1 MGKMKDLFPEFYQD
15 SLAVS
20 DFAEND
26 KPNLVIFDSNFL
38 LDILRLPTEVAK
50 KYLEAIDKVKG
61 HIFVPYLVGVEFNFN
76 KKKVKIETEESIK
89 LLKQNLHYSF
99 EDSYQH
105 FFKKWYDELLD
116 SKSLSFVSNK
126 TQRENLQES
135 FKESA
140 TKFSQE
146 VEKRKKQMFSELDK
160 SIEAKYTEKLDK
172 LTSEIIELLDNS
184 VAEKLEQEW
193 LDKVQESGSIRYDRE
208 IPPGFN
214 DRKNK
219 GTKVRCY
226 SNLSYEQQYGDYI
239 IWEEILHKVARDGNG
254 YGMKVIFVTSDGNSE
269 SKYDIMYKV
278 KGKTVGPN
286 IYMVNELYNLK
297 YGYDIL
303 SNPTP
308 SEQRT
313 EKILFVIDGFRF
325 MSLANAL
332 NKDEAKIYQPE
343 IANVDSH
350 RSSLL
355 DLDRSNQVFLRTRLD
370 DVTIEL
376 EELDKKYNE
385 IYRAYSES
393 RDVEQRNYYEKQM
406 DEIGYR
412 RRDILN
418 YRNKLVNS
426 LGNLYSDDGIENEV
440 NKERILAERHKNKER
455 ILAEGHKAY
464 RLRTQIEDI
473 ENELEMIT
481 DPEII
486 SALTLRK
493 ESLIE
498 KYRMTNGE
506 IRRLRHRLNKN

>member
-226 SNLSYEQQYGDYI
+226 SDLSYEQQYGDYI

>member
-76 KKKVKIETEESIK
+76 KKKVKIETLESIK

-99 EDSYQH
+99 EDNYQH

-116 SKSLSFVSNK
+116 SKSLSFVSNR

-140 TKFSQE
+140 TKFSQK

-160 SIEAKYTEKLDK
+160 SIEAKYTEELDK

-226 SNLSYEQQYGDYI
+226 SGLSYEQQYGDYI

-385 IYRAYSES
+385 IYSAYSES

-412 RRDILN
+412 KRDILN

-426 LGNLYSDDGIENEV
+426 LGNPYSDDGIENEV
-440 NKERILAERHKNKER
+440 NKERILAE
-455 ILAEGHKAY
+455 LHKAY

-498 KYRMTNGE
+498 KYRMTNRK
-506 IRRLRHRLNKN
+506 IRRLRHRLNEN

>member
-76 KKKVKIETEESIK
+76 KKKVKIETLESIK

-99 EDSYQH
+99 EDNYQH

-160 SIEAKYTEKLDK
+160 SIEAKYTEELDK

-226 SNLSYEQQYGDYI
+226 SGLSYEQQYGDYI

-412 RRDILN
+412 KRDILN
-418 YRNKLVNS
+418 YRNKFVNS
-426 LGNLYSDDGIENEV
+426 LGNPYSDDGIENEV
-440 NKERILAERHKNKER
+440 NKERILAE
-455 ILAEGHKAY
+455 LHKAY

-498 KYRMTNGE
+498 KYRMTNRK
-506 IRRLRHRLNKN
+506 IRRLRHRLNEN

>member
-76 KKKVKIETEESIK
+76 KKKVKIETLESIK

-99 EDSYQH
+99 EDNYQH

-160 SIEAKYTEKLDK
+160 SIEAKYTEELDK

-226 SNLSYEQQYGDYI
+226 SGLSYEQQYGDYI
-239 IWEEILHKVARDGNG
+239 IWEEILHKVARDGND

-393 RDVEQRNYYEKQM
+393 RDVEQRNFYEKQM

-412 RRDILN
+412 KRDILN

-426 LGNLYSDDGIENEV
+426 LGNPYSDDGIENEV
-440 NKERILAERHKNKER
+440 NKERILAE
-455 ILAEGHKAY
+455 LHKAY

-498 KYRMTNGE
+498 KYRMTNRK
-506 IRRLRHRLNKN
+506 IRRLRHRLNEN

>member
-1 MGKMKDLFPEFYQD
+1 
-15 SLAVS
+15 
-20 DFAEND
+20 
-26 KPNLVIFDSNFL
+26 
-38 LDILRLPTEVAK
+38 
-50 KYLEAIDKVKG
+50 
-61 HIFVPYLVGVEFNFN
+61 
-76 KKKVKIETEESIK
+76 
-89 LLKQNLHYSF
+89 
-99 EDSYQH
+99 
-105 FFKKWYDELLD
+105 
-116 SKSLSFVSNK
+116 
-126 TQRENLQES
+126 
-135 FKESA
+135 
-140 TKFSQE
+140 
-146 VEKRKKQMFSELDK
+146 
-160 SIEAKYTEKLDK
+160 
-172 LTSEIIELLDNS
+172 
-184 VAEKLEQEW
+184 
-193 LDKVQESGSIRYDRE
+193 
-208 IPPGFN
+208 
-214 DRKNK
+214 
-219 GTKVRCY
+219 
-226 SNLSYEQQYGDYI
+226 
-239 IWEEILHKVARDGNG
+239 
-254 YGMKVIFVTSDGNSE
+254 MKVIFVTSDGNSE

-412 RRDILN
+412 KRDILN

-426 LGNLYSDDGIENEV
+426 LGNPYSDDGIENEV
-440 NKERILAERHKNKER
+440 NKERILAE
-455 ILAEGHKAY
+455 LHKAY

-498 KYRMTNGE
+498 KYRMTNRK
-506 IRRLRHRLNKN
+506 IRSLRHRLNEN

>member
-15 SLAVS
+15 SLVVS

-76 KKKVKIETEESIK
+76 KKKVKIETQESIK
-89 LLKQNLHYSF
+89 LLKQNLHSSF
-99 EDSYQH
+99 EDNYQH
-105 FFKKWYDELLD
+105 FFEKWYNELLD
-116 SKSLSFVSNK
+116 SKSLSFLSNK
-126 TQRENLQES
+126 AQRENLQES

-160 SIEAKYTEKLDK
+160 SIEAKYTEELDK
-172 LTSEIIELLDNS
+172 LTSEIIELLGNS

-193 LDKVQESGSIRYDRE
+193 LDKVQESGSTRYDRE

-226 SNLSYEQQYGDYI
+226 SGLSYEQQYGDYI

-350 RSSLL
+350 QSSLL
-355 DLDRSNQVFLRTRLD
+355 DLDRSNQVFWRTRLD
-370 DVTIEL
+370 DVTIDL

-393 RDVEQRNYYEKQM
+393 RDEEQRNYYEKQLE
-406 DEIGYR
+406 EIGYR
-412 RRDILN
+412 IRDLLS
-418 YRNKLVNS
+418 YRNKLVHS
-426 LGNLYSDDGIENEV
+426 LGNPYSDDGIENEV
-440 NKERILAERHKNKER
+440 NKERILAERR
-455 ILAEGHKAY
+455 KAD
-464 RLRTQIEDI
+464 RLWTQIEEI

-493 ESLIE
+493 KSLIE
-498 KYRMTNGE
+498 KYRMTNRK
-506 IRRLRHRLNKN
+506 IRRLRRRLNEN

>member
-76 KKKVKIETEESIK
+76 KKKVKIETLESIK

-99 EDSYQH
+99 EDNYQH

-160 SIEAKYTEKLDK
+160 SIEAKYTEELDK

-226 SNLSYEQQYGDYI
+226 SGLSYEQQYGDYI
-239 IWEEILHKVARDGNG
+239 IWEEILHKVARDGND

-303 SNPTP
+303 SKLTP

-412 RRDILN
+412 KRDILN

-426 LGNLYSDDGIENEV
+426 LGNPYSDDGIENEV
-440 NKERILAERHKNKER
+440 NKERILAE
-455 ILAEGHKAY
+455 LHKAY

-498 KYRMTNGE
+498 KYRMTNRK
-506 IRRLRHRLNKN
+506 IRRLRHRLNEN

>member
-76 KKKVKIETEESIK
+76 KKKVKIETLESIK

-99 EDSYQH
+99 EDNYQH

-160 SIEAKYTEKLDK
+160 SIEAKYTEELDK

-226 SNLSYEQQYGDYI
+226 SGLSYEQQYGDYI

-393 RDVEQRNYYEKQM
+393 RDVEQRNFYEKQM

-412 RRDILN
+412 KRDILN

-426 LGNLYSDDGIENEV
+426 LGNPYSDDGIENEV
-440 NKERILAERHKNKER
+440 NKERILAER
-455 ILAEGHKAY
+455 HKAY

-498 KYRMTNGE
+498 KYRMTNRK
-506 IRRLRHRLNKN
+506 IRRLRHRLNEN

>member
-226 SNLSYEQQYGDYI
+226 SDLSYEQQYGDYI

-440 NKERILAERHKNKER
+440 NKERILAE
-455 ILAEGHKAY
+455 LHKAY

>member
-214 DRKNK
+214 DRNNK

-226 SNLSYEQQYGDYI
+226 SDLSYEQQYGDYI

-506 IRRLRHRLNKN
+506 IRRLRHRLNEN

>member
-76 KKKVKIETEESIK
+76 KKKVKIETLESIK

-99 EDSYQH
+99 EDNYQH

-160 SIEAKYTEKLDK
+160 SIEAKYTEELDK

-226 SNLSYEQQYGDYI
+226 SGLSYEQQYGDYI
-239 IWEEILHKVARDGNG
+239 IWEEILHKVARDGND

-303 SNPTP
+303 SKLTP

-393 RDVEQRNYYEKQM
+393 RDVEQRNFYEKQM

-412 RRDILN
+412 KRDILN

-426 LGNLYSDDGIENEV
+426 LGNPYSDDGIENEV
-440 NKERILAERHKNKER
+440 NKERILAE
-455 ILAEGHKAY
+455 LHKAY

-498 KYRMTNGE
+498 KYRMTNRK
-506 IRRLRHRLNKN
+506 IRRLRHRLNEN

>member
-76 KKKVKIETEESIK
+76 KKKVKIETLESIK

-99 EDSYQH
+99 EDNYQH

-160 SIEAKYTEKLDK
+160 SIEAKYTEELDK

-226 SNLSYEQQYGDYI
+226 SGLSYEQQYGDYI
-239 IWEEILHKVARDGNG
+239 IWEEILHKVARDGND

-412 RRDILN
+412 KRDILN

-426 LGNLYSDDGIENEV
+426 LGNPYSDDGIENEV
-440 NKERILAERHKNKER
+440 NKERILAE
-455 ILAEGHKAY
+455 LHKAY

-498 KYRMTNGE
+498 KYRMTNRK
-506 IRRLRHRLNKN
+506 IRRLRHRLNEN

>member
-76 KKKVKIETEESIK
+76 KKKVKIETLESIK

-99 EDSYQH
+99 EDNYQH

-160 SIEAKYTEKLDK
+160 SIEAKYTTEELDK

-226 SNLSYEQQYGDYI
+226 SGLSYEQQYGDYI

-412 RRDILN
+412 KRDILN

-426 LGNLYSDDGIENEV
+426 LGNPYSDDGIENEV
-440 NKERILAERHKNKER
+440 NKERILAE
-455 ILAEGHKAY
+455 LHKAY

-498 KYRMTNGE
+498 KYRMTNRK
-506 IRRLRHRLNKN
+506 IRRLRHRLNEN